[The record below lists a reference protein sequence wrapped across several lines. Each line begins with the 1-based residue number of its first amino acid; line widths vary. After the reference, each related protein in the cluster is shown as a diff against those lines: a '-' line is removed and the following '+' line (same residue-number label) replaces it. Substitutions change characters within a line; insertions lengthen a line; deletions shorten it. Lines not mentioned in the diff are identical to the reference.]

1 VSGPAAPLRPP
12 EHPAAPAL
20 DLPFID
26 NWLRHCIGRQVQR
39 KNLKRAAVPPHVPSC
54 GHSRWYA
61 RPAQSPPMS
70 RAAPLTTA
78 THWSADNPTHLGG
91 YQADANVR
99 SGRANASPARG
110 PTPEPRMPARPA
122 LALRAPPDLLL
133 QVTAPWTTCLQ
144 PSAPD
149 RCPPA
154 LVLGLPC
161 PIASFTPLDCTP
173 MLQAFNCYV
182 YRKNLKK
189 RVKAGEPQALR
200 ARSKELEREE
210 KKSKKRKAARA
221 LAAPARPRPLPRP
234 PKQKKRTADGLVVRD
249 GQCEGTCKDGKRC
262 RVGPGTFACAK
273 PLNLGSEACFK
284 RAASQG
290 QARLRELGRA
300 GQTLAYSLLR

>member
-1 VSGPAAPLRPP
+1 MTGQNWRGRPGSPLCPS
-12 EHPAAPAL
+12 EHPAATAP
-20 DLPFID
+20 DLSFIAYR
-26 NWLRHCIGRQVQR
+26 LRHCIGRQVQR
-39 KNLKRAAVPPHVPSC
+39 KTFKRAAVPPHVSSC

-78 THWSADNPTHLGG
+78 THWSADNPAHLGG

-110 PTPEPRMPARPA
+110 PTPDPCTPARPA

-133 QVTAPWTTCLQ
+133 QVTAPWRLPPPTTCLQ

-182 YRKNLKK
+182 YRENLKK
-189 RVKAGEPQALR
+189 RVKAGSPKALR
-200 ARSKELEREE
+200 ARSKECVRRRSRRSGKPRARSQRLLARGPCPAPR
-210 KKSKKRKAARA
+210 SRRSAQQMAWLCATGSARA
-221 LAAPARPRPLPRP
+221 RARMASAAAWAPARL
-234 PKQKKRTADGLVVRD
+234 
-249 GQCEGTCKDGKRC
+249 
-262 RVGPGTFACAK
+262 
-273 PLNLGSEACFK
+273 
-284 RAASQG
+284 
-290 QARLRELGRA
+290 
-300 GQTLAYSLLR
+300 LALSHST

>member
-1 VSGPAAPLRPP
+1 MVRAPCPIAADEPRR
-12 EHPAAPAL
+12 AL
-20 DLPFID
+20 DD
-26 NWLRHCIGRQVQR
+26 
-39 KNLKRAAVPPHVPSC
+39 
-54 GHSRWYA
+54 
-61 RPAQSPPMS
+61 
-70 RAAPLTTA
+70 TA

-133 QVTAPWTTCLQ
+133 QVTASWTTCLQ

-234 PKQKKRTADGLVVRD
+234 PK
-249 GQCEGTCKDGKRC
+249 
-262 RVGPGTFACAK
+262 
-273 PLNLGSEACFK
+273 
-284 RAASQG
+284 
-290 QARLRELGRA
+290 
-300 GQTLAYSLLR
+300 